1 MAWRPFSS
9 KSEKQILNAIA
20 VAEETCSGEI
30 RVHVDQFCKGDP
42 VFKAQNLFF
51 HLEMEQTELRN
62 GVLIYVAVKDKKFA
76 IIGDEGI
83 NEKVAP
89 DFWNATKELMLG
101 HFKNNDINAG
111 IITAIQ
117 HAGEQLSKY
126 FPADSS
132 LGNELSNDISYG
144 E

>member
-30 RVHVDQFCKGDP
+30 RVHIDQYCKGDP
-42 VFKAQNLFF
+42 VYKAQNLFF

-62 GVLIYVAVKDKKFA
+62 GVLIYVALKDKKFA

-83 NEKVAP
+83 DKKVGEN
-89 DFWNATKELMLG
+89 FWDSTKKLMLS
-101 HFKNNDINAG
+101 HFKNNDINSG

-117 HAGEQLSKY
+117 HAGEQLSKH

-132 LGNELSNDISYG
+132 KGNELSNDISYG